1 MVDFQLG
8 AGGKGLRD
16 IAERYAVL
24 RALRSGQARF
34 DCSHI
39 QRQGAGEYRLISGL
53 TPHALRFRIGFHQ
66 RHLLFA
72 APGKAHI
79 VKRNGIDRKEA
90 AGRAI
95 LRRHIGD
102 SRAVR
107 QRQRIE
113 SIAVEFNKL
122 THNAVFTQ
130 HLGDRQDQVRRGNA
144 FTQLAAQLEAN
155 NVRDQHGNRLTEHGG
170 FRFDTADAP
179 AQNA

>member
-1 MVDFQLG
+1 MVDFKLG
-8 AGGKGLRD
+8 AGGKGLGN

-34 DCSHI
+34 DGSHI

-53 TPHALRFRIGFHQ
+53 TPHTLRFRIGLHQ

-79 VKRNGIDRKEA
+79 VKRNRVNRKEA

-102 SRAVR
+102 RRAVR
-107 QRQRIE
+107 QRQRIKAV
-113 SIAVEFNKL
+113 AVEFNKL
-122 THNAVFTQ
+122 TNDAVFAQ
-130 HLGDRQDQVRRGNA
+130 HLGHRQDQVSRGNA
-144 FTQLAAQLEAN
+144 FTKLAAQFKADD
-155 NVRDQHGNRLTEHGG
+155 VRY
-170 FRFDTADAP
+170 
-179 AQNA
+179 